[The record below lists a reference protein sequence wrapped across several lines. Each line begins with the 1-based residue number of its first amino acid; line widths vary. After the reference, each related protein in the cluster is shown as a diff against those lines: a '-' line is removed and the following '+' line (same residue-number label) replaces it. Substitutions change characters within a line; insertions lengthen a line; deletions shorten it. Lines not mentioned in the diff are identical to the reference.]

1 MALEIELKFRSD
13 EDTLNTLRRD
23 IPGEEKIFHMHTTYY
38 DAADGALSAKK
49 YTLRRRMEN
58 DVSVCT
64 LKTPADGLGRKEFEV
79 VCDTIEE
86 ALPMLCKLSG
96 IAELESISLKEV
108 CGARFTRIAK
118 TFSWQGATMELAL
131 DRGQLYGGG
140 KTLPLWEVEVELK
153 EGTKEAVLAYG
164 AFLAAAYGLKPEK
177 ASKFRRGLALYRG
190 E

>member
-1 MALEIELKFRSD
+1 MGVEIELKFRGD
-13 EDTLNTLRRD
+13 ENTLQSLRRD

-38 DAADGALSAKK
+38 DTPEGALSTKR

-64 LKTPADGLGRKEFEV
+64 LKTPTKGLGRGEFEV

-96 IAELESISLKEV
+96 IADLENIPLKEV

-118 TFSWQGATMELAL
+118 TFTWQGTTMELAL
-131 DRGQLYGGG
+131 DRGELYGGG
-140 KTLPLWEVEVELK
+140 KSIPLWEVEIELK
-153 EGTKEAVLAYG
+153 DGNVETLRAYG
-164 AFLAAAYGLKPEK
+164 AFLSAAYGLQPEK

>member
-1 MALEIELKFRSD
+1 MALEIELKFRAN
-13 EDTLNTLRRD
+13 EDMLDTLRRD

-58 DVSVCT
+58 ETSVCT
-64 LKTPADGLGRKEFEV
+64 LKTPTDGLGRKEFEV

-96 IAELESISLKEV
+96 LAELEAISLKEV

-118 TFSWQGATMELAL
+118 TLTWQGATMELAL
-131 DRGQLYGGG
+131 DQGALYGGG
-140 KTLPLWEVEVELK
+140 RTIPLCEVEVELK
-153 EGTKEAVLAYG
+153 EGNEEAVLAYS
-164 AFLAAAYGLKPEK
+164 AFLAAAYGLLPEK